1 MKQAVILAGGKG
13 TRLREVLGD
22 IPKPLAEVCG
32 ETLLGHQFRLL
43 REHGFSDVL
52 VLVNHGAQAISDW
65 LSSRPDPGL
74 AVRLI
79 DDGEPRGTAGA
90 VLAAYDH
97 LAAEFAVLYADTM
110 LGVDLT
116 RFWNWHAADPDA
128 AASLF
133 LHPNDHPADSDLV
146 EIDARSRILRFHPYP
161 RAAEQWLP
169 NLVNAAL
176 YIVRRDS
183 LLPWRA
189 SPEQLDFG
197 KHLFPRMLKAGLA
210 LRGYNCPEYIK
221 DAGTPARLEKVRRDF
236 LSRAIARASL
246 SSAQKAVFI
255 DRDGT
260 LNEEAG
266 HIARAED
273 LRVLPGTGIALRRLN
288 QSEWRAI
295 IVTNQPVLARGE
307 ASEQDFR
314 RIHARLETEMARSH
328 AYFDAVYVCPHH
340 PDSGF
345 AGEVAELK
353 RACGCRKPAPG
364 LIFAA
369 ARDLHIDLAESWLIG
384 DTTADLGAAE
394 RAGVSSILV
403 QTGSKGRDGK
413 YPYEPSF
420 VQPDFA
426 AAVQFILEGY
436 EKVAGLCR
444 PIVDRLAIGQNVF
457 VTGKGSVKLMVAATL
472 ARELRRLGRKSRVAN
487 FDKQIADPASTAKND
502 EGRVSVIWY
511 GGLTSDSARR
521 FLDQEKSLL
530 VDLDVDAFPLQL
542 EGDPFPSSGNELV
555 C

>member
-22 IPKPLAEVCG
+22 VPKPLAEICG
-32 ETLLGHQFRLL
+32 GTLLGHQLRLL
-43 REHGFSDVL
+43 REHGFSDVV
-52 VLVNHGAQAISDW
+52 VLVNHGAQAISNW
-65 LSSRPDPGL
+65 LSARPDPGL
-74 AVRLI
+74 VVRLI
-79 DDGEPRGTAGA
+79 DDDEPRGTAGA
-90 VLAAYDH
+90 VLSAYDH
-97 LAAEFAVLYADTM
+97 LAPEFAVLYADTM

-116 RFWNWHAADPDA
+116 RFWNWHATDPGA

-161 RAAEQWLP
+161 RAADQWLP

-183 LLPWRA
+183 LLPWRN

-197 KHLFPRMLKAGLA
+197 EHLFPRMLKAGLA

-221 DAGTPARLEKVRRDF
+221 DAGTPARLEKVRKDF
-236 LSRAIARASL
+236 ASGAVARASL
-246 SSAQKAVFI
+246 SNPQKAVFI

-260 LNEEAG
+260 LNAEAG
-266 HIARAED
+266 YIARAED
-273 LRVLPGTGIALRRLN
+273 LRVLPSVGPALRRLN
-288 QSEWRAI
+288 ESEWRAVI
-295 IVTNQPVLARGE
+295 ITNQPVLARGE
-307 ASEQDFR
+307 ASELDMR
-314 RIHARLETEMARSH
+314 RIHARLDTEVARSH
-328 AYFDAVYVCPHH
+328 AYFDALYICPHH

-353 RACGCRKPAPG
+353 RVCSCRKPEPG
-364 LIFAA
+364 LIFDA

-426 AAVQFILEGY
+426 GAVQFILEGY
-436 EKVAGLCR
+436 EKIAELWR
-444 PIVDRLAIGQNVF
+444 PVVNRVAIGQDVL
-457 VTGKGSVKLMVAATL
+457 VTGSDSVRLTVATTL
-472 ARELRRLGRKSRVAN
+472 ARELRRRGRKCLVAN
-487 FDKQIADPASTAKND
+487 SNSKTINAQLAAKND
-502 EGRVSVIWY
+502 EDGPSLIWH
-511 GGLTSDSARR
+511 GSATADTTRR
-521 FLDQEKSLL
+521 FSGREKPLF
-530 VDLDVDAFPLQL
+530 VDVDVGAPLKIIA
-542 EGDPFPSSGNELV
+542 
-555 C
+555 